1 MMILTEL
8 FLEIKG
14 FGAQNA
20 IELGIIAFSI
30 VLFALSISAY
40 RTTGLKKLA
49 YAAVAFALFAI
60 QLFFEY
66 IEESYD
72 FFEDEQ
78 TDIIVSSVTLGILIL
93 FFLAIV
99 RKK

>member
-1 MMILTEL
+1 MILLGL
-8 FLEIKG
+8 FLEIES
-14 FGAQNA
+14 FGVQNV
-20 IELGIIAFSI
+20 IELGIIAFSL
-30 VLFALSISAY
+30 VLFGVSINAY

-66 IEESYD
+66 AEETYD
-72 FFEDEQ
+72 FFEDKQ
-78 TDIIVSSVTLGILIL
+78 TDIIISSITLAIVVL
-93 FFLAIV
+93 FFLAVV

>member
-1 MMILTEL
+1 MILPEL
-8 FLEIKG
+8 FLEIES
-14 FGAQNA
+14 FGVQNV
-20 IELGIIAFSI
+20 IELGIIVFSL
-30 VLFALSISAY
+30 VLFGVSINAY

-66 IEESYD
+66 TEGIYD
-72 FFEDEQ
+72 FFEDTQ
-78 TDIIVSSVTLGILIL
+78 TDIIISSITLAIVVL
-93 FFLAIV
+93 FFLAVV

>member
-1 MMILTEL
+1 MILPEL
-8 FLEIKG
+8 FLKTDS
-14 FGAQNA
+14 FGVQNG
-20 IELGIIAFSI
+20 IELGIIAFSL
-30 VLFALSISAY
+30 VLVGLSINAY

-49 YAAVAFALFAI
+49 YAAIAFALFAI

-66 IEESYD
+66 IEEAYD
-72 FFEDEQ
+72 FFADDQ
-78 TDIIVSSVTLGILIL
+78 TDIIVTSTTLTILVL

>member
-1 MMILTEL
+1 MILPGL
-8 FLEIKG
+8 FLEIES
-14 FGAQNA
+14 FGVQNA
-20 IELGIIAFSI
+20 IELGIIAFSL
-30 VLFALSISAY
+30 VLFGVSINAY

-66 IEESYD
+66 TEEIYD
-72 FFEDEQ
+72 FFEDTQ
-78 TDIIVSSVTLGILIL
+78 TDIIISSITLAIVVL
-93 FFLAIV
+93 FFLAVV

>member
-1 MMILTEL
+1 MILPGL
-8 FLEIKG
+8 FLETES
-14 FGAQNA
+14 FGVQNV
-20 IELGIIAFSI
+20 IELGIIVFSL
-30 VLFALSISAY
+30 VLFGVSINAY

-66 IEESYD
+66 TEGIYD
-72 FFEDEQ
+72 FFEDTQ
-78 TDIIVSSVTLGILIL
+78 TDIIISSITLAIVVL
-93 FFLAIV
+93 FFLAVV

>member
-1 MMILTEL
+1 MMILPGL
-8 FLEIKG
+8 FLEIQS

-20 IELGIIAFSI
+20 IELGIIAFSL
-30 VLFALSISAY
+30 VLFGLSINAY

-49 YAAVAFALFAI
+49 YAAIAFALFAI

-66 IEESYD
+66 IEEAYD
-72 FFEDEQ
+72 FFADDQ
-78 TDIIVSSVTLGILIL
+78 TDIIVTATTLVILVL

-99 RKK
+99 KKK

>member
-1 MMILTEL
+1 MILPGL
-8 FLEIKG
+8 FLEIES
-14 FGAQNA
+14 FGVQNV
-20 IELGIIAFSI
+20 IELGIIAFSL
-30 VLFALSISAY
+30 VLFGVSINAY

-66 IEESYD
+66 TEGIYD
-72 FFEDEQ
+72 FFEDTQ
-78 TDIIVSSVTLGILIL
+78 TDIIISSITLAIVVL
-93 FFLAIV
+93 FFLAVV